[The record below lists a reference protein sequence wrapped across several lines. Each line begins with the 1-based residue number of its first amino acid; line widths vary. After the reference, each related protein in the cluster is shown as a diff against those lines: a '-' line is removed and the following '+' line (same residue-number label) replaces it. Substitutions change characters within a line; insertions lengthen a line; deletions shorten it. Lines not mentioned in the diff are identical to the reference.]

1 MSNGSGR
8 RSDSNAG
15 KGGQKRL
22 PLLPIFVTFL
32 VVFLGLAWDCLA
44 PTKGS
49 WKANSIAAQDVF
61 VKEPISF
68 HWKGKEFKLL
78 TGEVVVRRGS
88 RISSRSAAI
97 LSKLQKEQ
105 EKRPLPNIFGIL
117 IILLALTTVS
127 AVYVARRAPK
137 SLESRERLL
146 LFLVAPCAAVLSIK
160 SLILAGAEPGVLILL
175 NPIPATTILLS
186 LVLDQ
191 EMGVAAVVFL
201 APIFGLLSG
210 IYGRGT
216 ALTYALLGGV
226 IGALSVSPR
235 RSQRHDILKAGTAV
249 GVLNATVLLA
259 YNLLDHLP
267 GSLANYEAIYGWCL
281 PGFFNGVISAILVV
295 GVVPL
300 LERSFKV
307 TTTTTMQELTSPSRP
322 LLQRLINEAPGTYHH
337 STNVAYLAEGAAKEV
352 GADAALAKAAAYYHD
367 VGKLKRPYFF
377 TENQMGGVNYHDN
390 LSPHLSKLI
399 ITSHTKDG
407 AELAK
412 KAKLPAPIRD
422 IIVQHHG
429 TDLVHFFY
437 HGAKQKEGKGAVEEH
452 TFRYPGPKPQT
463 KEAAVVMLADA
474 AEAACRSLEK
484 PAPTA
489 IEKMVT
495 KITNDRFVDGQFDEC
510 ELTKKDIERIADSLS
525 HNLSGMYHSRISYP
539 EEDELLAKKVEKAQ
553 EAQ

>member
-8 RSDSNAG
+8 RSDSSAG
-15 KGGQKRL
+15 KNGQKQL
-22 PLLPIFVTFL
+22 PAFPIIFAVLL
-32 VVFLGLAWDCLA
+32 VFLSVSWDCLL
-44 PTKGS
+44 PTK
-49 WKANSIAAQDVF
+49 KAWSQGSIAPADVF
-61 VKEPISF
+61 VREDLQLQ
-68 HWKGKEFKLL
+68 WKGKEIKLL
-78 TGEVVVRRGS
+78 AGEIIVRRGS
-88 RISSRSAAI
+88 RVTKRSAAI
-97 LSKLQKEQ
+97 LKSMATQGDNQPIANVL
-105 EKRPLPNIFGIL
+105 G
-117 IILLALTTVS
+117 LLVIVIALATVS
-127 AVYVARRAPK
+127 AIYVARREAK
-137 SLESRERLL
+137 AFQRREQLL
-146 LFLVAPCAAVLSIK
+146 LYLVASCAAVI
-160 SLILAGAEPGVLILL
+160 SLKALTMAGAEPGVLILL
-175 NPIPATTILLS
+175 NPIPAATILLS
-186 LVLDQ
+186 LVLGQ
-191 EMGVAAVVFL
+191 ELGVAATILL
-201 APIFGLLSG
+201 APMFGLLSG

-216 ALTYALLGGV
+216 AITYALIGGL

-235 RSQRHDILKAGTAV
+235 RSQRHDILKAGSAV
-249 GVLNATVLLA
+249 GVMNATVLLA
-259 YNLLDHLP
+259 FNLMDHLP
-267 GSLANYEAIYGWCL
+267 GSLANYESIYGWCL
-281 PGFFNGVISAILVV
+281 PGFFNGVIGAILVV
-295 GVVPL
+295 GVVPM
-300 LERSFKV
+300 LERSFRV

-337 STNVAYLAEGAAKEV
+337 STNVAYLSEGAAKEV

-437 HGAKQKEGKGAVEEH
+437 HGAKQREGGKGAVEEH

-539 EEDELLAKKVEKAQ
+539 EEDELLARKVDKAQ
-553 EAQ
+553 EA

>member
-1 MSNGSGR
+1 MSNGGGR
-8 RSDSNAG
+8 RSDSSAG
-15 KGGQKRL
+15 KNGQKSL
-22 PLLPIFVTFL
+22 PAFPIILAVLVIFV
-32 VVFLGLAWDCLA
+32 GLAWDCLMPA
-44 PTKGS
+44 K
-49 WKANSIAAQDVF
+49 KAWNEGSIAPASVFIREPMTIKYEQKDV
-61 VKEPISF
+61 
-68 HWKGKEFKLL
+68 HLL
-78 TGEVVVRRGS
+78 AGEVVVRKGS
-88 RISSRSAAI
+88 RVSKRSAAI
-97 LSKLQKEQ
+97 LRNMEAQGANQ
-105 EKRPLPNIFGIL
+105 PIPNVLGML
-117 IILLALTTVS
+117 IIIIVLATVS
-127 AVYVARRAPK
+127 SIYVARREPK
-137 SLESRERLL
+137 AFQRKEQLT
-146 LFLVAPCAAVLSIK
+146 LFLVAASAAVISLK
-160 SLILAGAEPGVLILL
+160 SLLLAGAEPGVLVLL
-175 NPIPATTILLS
+175 NPIPAATILLS
-186 LVLDQ
+186 LVLGQ
-191 EMGVAAVVFL
+191 ELGVAASILL
-201 APIFGLLSG
+201 APMFGLLSG
-210 IYGRGT
+210 IYGRG
-216 ALTYALLGGV
+216 AAITYALVGGL

-235 RSQRHDILKAGTAV
+235 RSQRHDIIKAGSAV
-249 GVLNATVLLA
+249 GVMNATVLLA
-259 YNLLDHLP
+259 YNLLEHLP
-267 GSLANYEAIYGWCL
+267 GSLANYETIYGWCL
-281 PGFFNGVISAILVV
+281 PGFFNGVVGAILVV
-295 GVVPL
+295 GVVPM
-300 LERSFKV
+300 LERSFRV
-307 TTTTTMQELTSPSRP
+307 TTTTTMQELTSPSQP

-352 GADAALAKAAAYYHD
+352 GADGALAKAAAYYHD

-407 AELAK
+407 VELAK

-422 IIVQHHG
+422 IIAQHHG

-437 HGAKQKEGKGAVEEH
+437 HGAKQQEGTKGAVEEH

-539 EEDELLAKKVEKAQ
+539 EEDELLAKKVDKAQ
-553 EAQ
+553 EA